1 MAKKSLKSKS
11 DKPKFRTVNPALS
24 GRKSGVKPELPGG
37 FRDYGPTDAIL
48 RQRLFSKIRNT
59 FEVFGFE
66 PMETPGIERT
76 KILLGGEAESDKVIF
91 RVTTSRGSE
100 TKDIKKEELS
110 LRFDLTIPLARFIAA
125 NPEIPKPFKRYQI
138 GKVWRGESPQQ
149 GRYREFTQA
158 DIDIVGSSSM
168 DADAEI
174 IAVISAVLKNLGI
187 NSFIIKI
194 NNRKILEALPRF
206 CGFPQKKLI
215 SLLRL
220 IDKKEKVGEQKTQKE
235 ILKIFKKKAAE
246 KIFQF
251 LEISGNKKEKLIQ
264 VRKLLKK
271 DTAAEEGIRELIDI
285 VNGLEV
291 LGVES
296 QNWDIDFSMVRGLGY
311 YTGPIFETI
320 LSSASSLGS
329 IFSGGR
335 YDNLVSTFTG
345 EKLPAVGA
353 SLGVDRFLAAL
364 DSLGL
369 LKKKPTTVKVL
380 ILNLDPELK
389 NEYFSFARMLRETN
403 INTALYLGDD
413 RAFQAQL
420 AYAVK
425 KEIPYVLIYG
435 AEEKKKNVVT
445 IKNLSTR
452 EQKEISKEK
461 VVEFFRK

>member
-1 MAKKSLKSKS
+1 MAKKKLKAKS
-11 DKPKFRTVNPALS
+11 YKPKFRT
-24 GRKSGVKPELPGG
+24 VKPELPGG
-37 FRDYGPTDAIL
+37 FRDYGPADAIL
-48 RQRLFSKIRNT
+48 RQRLFTKIRNT

-91 RVTTSRGSE
+91 RVATGRGSE
-100 TKDIKKEELS
+100 VKDIKKEELS
-110 LRFDLTIPLARFIAA
+110 LRFDLTVPLARFIAA

-194 NNRKILEALPRF
+194 NNRKILEALPHF
-206 CGFPQKKLI
+206 CSFPEKKLM

-220 IDKKEKVGEQKTQKE
+220 IDKKEKMGEQKTRKE
-235 ILKIFKKKAAE
+235 ILKIFNKKTAE
-246 KIFQF
+246 KIFRF
-251 LEISGNKKEKLIQ
+251 LEISGNKKEKLIK
-264 VRKLLKK
+264 VRELLKRDK
-271 DTAAEEGIRELIDI
+271 TAEEGIRELIDI

-291 LGVES
+291 LGVEP

-320 LSSASSLGS
+320 LSSTPSLGS

-345 EKLPAVGA
+345 KKLPAVGA

-389 NEYFSFARMLRETN
+389 NEYFSFARMLREAN

-425 KEIPYVLIYG
+425 KEIPYVIIYG
-435 AEEKKKNVVT
+435 DDENKKNVVA
-445 IKNLSTR
+445 IKNLVTR
-452 EQKEISKEK
+452 EQKEIPREK
-461 VVEFFRK
+461 MVEFFRK

>member
-1 MAKKSLKSKS
+1 MSKTLKVVKSK
-11 DKPKFRTVNPALS
+11 RI
-24 GRKSGVKPELPGG
+24 KPELPGG
-37 FRDYGPTDAIL
+37 FRDYGPADAIL
-48 RQRLFSKIRNT
+48 RQRLFTKIRNI

-91 RVTTSRGSE
+91 RVTAGRGGE

-110 LRFDLTIPLARFIAA
+110 LRFDLTVPLARFIAA

-149 GRYREFTQA
+149 GRYREFIQA

-194 NNRKILEALPRF
+194 NNRKILQALPRF
-206 CGFPQKKLI
+206 CNFPEKKLM

-220 IDKKEKVGEQKTQKE
+220 IDKQEKIGEQKMRKE
-235 ILKIFKKKAAE
+235 ILKIFNKKAAE

-251 LEISGNKKEKLIQ
+251 LGISGNKKEKLIRAQ
-264 VRKLLKK
+264 ELLKN
-271 DTAAEEGIRELIDI
+271 DMAAKEGIQELINI

-296 QNWDIDFSMVRGLGY
+296 KNWDIDFSMVRGLGY

-320 LSSASSLGS
+320 LSGAPSLGS

-345 EKLPAVGA
+345 ERLPAVGA
-353 SLGVDRFLAAL
+353 SMGVDRFLTTL
-364 DSLGL
+364 DSMGL

-380 ILNLDPELK
+380 MLNLDPELK
-389 NEYFSFARMLRETN
+389 SEYFSLARQLREAN

-425 KEIPYVLIYG
+425 KEISYVLIYG
-435 AEEKKKNVVT
+435 AEEKKKAVVT
-445 IKNLSTR
+445 VKKLSTR
-452 EQKEISKEK
+452 EQKEIPKDQIAQYFK
-461 VVEFFRK
+461 K